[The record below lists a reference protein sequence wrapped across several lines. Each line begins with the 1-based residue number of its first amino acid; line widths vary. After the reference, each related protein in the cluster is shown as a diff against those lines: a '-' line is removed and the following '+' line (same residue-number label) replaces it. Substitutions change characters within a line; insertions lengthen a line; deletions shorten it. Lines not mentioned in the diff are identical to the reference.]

1 MINASAGQIRILI
14 IDDHLVVRAGLR
26 LLIEN
31 ETGMKVVGMASN
43 RSEALKLAAQEL
55 PNLMLLDLDL
65 GVENGLDF
73 LSELHE
79 QAPNARVLVLTGI
92 RDTEAHRQAVKQGA
106 IGVVLK
112 DETAEVLIKAIEK
125 VHAGEVWLNRS
136 TMGTLINEMSRME
149 SDAED
154 PEEAKIRTLTER
166 ERQVIE
172 LIAEGL
178 KNKQIGERLFISEST
193 VTHHLSSV
201 FSKLGVS
208 DRLELVIY
216 ALGHKIAQMPR

>member
-1 MINASAGQIRILI
+1 MSNAGTSQVRILI
-14 IDDHLVVRAGLR
+14 IDNHLLVCAGLR
-26 LLIEN
+26 MLIEN
-31 ETGMKVVGMASN
+31 ETGMKVVGVASN

-55 PNLMLLDLDL
+55 PNVILLDLDL
-65 GVENGLDF
+65 GIENGLDF
-73 LSELHE
+73 LSELRE
-79 QAPNARVLVLTGI
+79 QTPNARVLVLTGI
-92 RDTEAHRQAVKQGA
+92 TDPQAHRQAVKQGA

-112 DETAEVLIKAIEK
+112 DEAAEVLIKAIEK
-125 VHAGEVWLNRS
+125 VHAGEVWLDRT
-136 TMGTLINEMSRME
+136 TMGTLFNEMTRME

-154 PEEAKIRTLTER
+154 SEEAKIKTLTER

-178 KNKQIGERLFISEST
+178 KNKQIGERLFISETT

-201 FSKLGVS
+201 FSKLDVS

-216 ALGHKIAQMPR
+216 AFARKLARMPK